1 VKEEEMHGFYFTMRS
16 SPDDLNNVALMILER
31 LKQRVKELGF
41 SSLFQMNI
49 EVVKDRLLGAF
60 FV

>member
-1 VKEEEMHGFYFTMRS
+1 MHGFYFTMRS
-16 SPDDLNNVALMILER
+16 SPADLNNVALMILER